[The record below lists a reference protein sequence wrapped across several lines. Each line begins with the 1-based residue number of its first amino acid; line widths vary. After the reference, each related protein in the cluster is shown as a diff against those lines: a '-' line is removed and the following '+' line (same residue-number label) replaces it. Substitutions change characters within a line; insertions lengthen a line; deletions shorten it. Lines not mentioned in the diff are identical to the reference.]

1 MELHARTAVITGGA
15 SGMGRAVALR
25 LHCLGV
31 NVAILDLNVTEG
43 QALVEGLGARAC
55 FHAVD
60 ITDEERVRAAI
71 DATARQ
77 FGDIHICCNFA
88 GVAILGRT
96 VGSEGALPLA
106 SFRQCVDVNLVGTFN
121 VLRLCAERMAT
132 NAVLDDRGSRGCIIN
147 ISSVAAFQGPAGTVA
162 YSAAKAAIVG
172 MTLPLARDLA
182 PYGIRVNTIAPG
194 LVLTPMTW
202 GGDESRREEAML
214 RAAPSLQHVLY
225 PPRFG
230 TVEEVAHLTQC
241 ILENEYINAE
251 CIRIDGGKRV

>member
-25 LHCLGV
+25 LHRLGV

-43 QALVEGLGARAC
+43 EALVEGLGARAC

-106 SFRQCVDVNLVGTFN
+106 SFRQCVDVNLAGTFN

-214 RAAPSLQHVLY
+214 RAAPSLQHV
-225 PPRFG
+225 PRG
-230 TVEEVAHLTQC
+230 WMCMARLRPIRCSCAH
-241 ILENEYINAE
+241 AA
-251 CIRIDGGKRV
+251 RHSARASSMW